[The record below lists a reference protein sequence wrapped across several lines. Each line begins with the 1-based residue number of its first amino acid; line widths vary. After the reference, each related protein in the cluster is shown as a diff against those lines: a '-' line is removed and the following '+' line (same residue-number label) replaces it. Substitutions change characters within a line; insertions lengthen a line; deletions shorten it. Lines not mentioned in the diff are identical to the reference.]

1 MCAPEM
7 IQLEYA
13 SFSQGSLT
21 QKLGGKDGAYWIQV
35 YVLQEE
41 GTTL

>member
-21 QKLGGKDGAYWIQV
+21 QKLGGKDGTYRLQV
-35 YVLQEE
+35 YALQKE
-41 GTTL
+41 GTTP